1 MGGSI
6 PSVGRVEFCYDGEWG
21 TVCDDLWDINDALVV
36 CRQLGLPLEGEYAAV
51 NWSDWGYG

>member
-51 NWSDWGYG
+51 NWSDWG